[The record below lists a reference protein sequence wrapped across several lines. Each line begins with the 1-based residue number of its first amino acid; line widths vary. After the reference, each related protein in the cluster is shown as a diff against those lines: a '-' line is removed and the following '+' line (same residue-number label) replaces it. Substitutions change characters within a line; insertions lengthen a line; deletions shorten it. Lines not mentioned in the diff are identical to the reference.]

1 VGSKPQKLVS
11 AKELVNLYI
20 DICDQ
25 ILVDN
30 NLNKNNKYLFFS
42 SLEQSIDQFA
52 INLHTELNLNISN
65 FNDFN
70 FYAKWKLLSNEAA
83 LANIIK
89 REISDDGFLSDI
101 LIAKDKL
108 LIPIDTS
115 IITSNDP
122 INLKK
127 LNSILDKYKSFILL
141 LRKTLEEC

>member
-1 VGSKPQKLVS
+1 MS

-25 ILVDN
+25 ILVDK
-30 NLNKNNKYLFFS
+30 NLNQNNKYLFFS

-52 INLHTELNLNISN
+52 IHLNSELNLNIPN
-65 FNDFN
+65 FHDLN
-70 FYAKWKLLSNEAA
+70 FYAKWKLLSNETA
-83 LANIIK
+83 LTNIIK
-89 REISDDGFLSDI
+89 KEIDDEGFLSDI
-101 LIAKDKL
+101 LLAKDKL
-108 LIPIDTS
+108 LTPIDTS
-115 IITSNDP
+115 IIASNDS

>member
-1 VGSKPQKLVS
+1 MGSKPQKLVS

-30 NLNKNNKYLFFS
+30 INQNNKYLFFS

-89 REISDDGFLSDI
+89 REISDDGFISDI

-108 LIPIDTS
+108 LTPIDTS

>member
-1 VGSKPQKLVS
+1 MGSKPQKLVS

-30 NLNKNNKYLFFS
+30 NLNQNNKYLFFS

-52 INLHTELNLNISN
+52 VNLHAELNLNISN
-65 FNDFN
+65 FHDFN

-89 REISDDGFLSDI
+89 REVNDDGFLSDI

-108 LIPIDTS
+108 LTPIDTS
-115 IITSNDP
+115 IITSNDS

>member
-1 VGSKPQKLVS
+1 MS

-30 NLNKNNKYLFFS
+30 NLNQNNKYLFFS

-52 INLHTELNLNISN
+52 INLHTELTLNISN
-65 FNDFN
+65 FHDLN
-70 FYAKWKLLSNEAA
+70 YYSKWKLLSNEAA

-89 REISDDGFLSDI
+89 REMGDDGFLSDI

-115 IITSNDP
+115 IIASNDP

>member
-1 VGSKPQKLVS
+1 MS

-25 ILVDN
+25 ILVGN
-30 NLNKNNKYLFFS
+30 NLNQNNKYLFFS

-115 IITSNDP
+115 IIASNDP

-127 LNSILDKYKSFILL
+127 LNSTLDKYKSFILL

>member
-1 VGSKPQKLVS
+1 MGSKPQKLVS

-25 ILVDN
+25 ILFDN
-30 NLNKNNKYLFFS
+30 NLNQNNKYLFFS
-42 SLEQSIDQFA
+42 SLEQSIDHFA
-52 INLHTELNLNISN
+52 ISLHTELNLNISN
-65 FNDFN
+65 FHDLN
-70 FYAKWKLLSNEAA
+70 YYSKWKLLSNEAA

-89 REISDDGFLSDI
+89 REMGDDGFLSDI

-115 IITSNDP
+115 IIASNDP

>member
-1 VGSKPQKLVS
+1 MS

-25 ILVDN
+25 ILVDK
-30 NLNKNNKYLFFS
+30 NLNQNNKYLFFS

-52 INLHTELNLNISN
+52 INLYLDLNLNISN
-65 FNDFN
+65 FHDLNL
-70 FYAKWKLLSNEAA
+70 YAKWKLLSNEAA

-89 REISDDGFLSDI
+89 REMNDDGFLSDI
-101 LIAKDKL
+101 LLSKDKL
-108 LIPIDTS
+108 LIPIDRS
-115 IITSNDP
+115 IIATNDS

-127 LNSILDKYKSFILL
+127 LNLILDKYKSFILL

>member
-1 VGSKPQKLVS
+1 MN

-25 ILVDN
+25 ILVDK
-30 NLNKNNKYLFFS
+30 NLNQNNKYLFFS

-52 INLHTELNLNISN
+52 INLYLDLNLNISN
-65 FNDFN
+65 FHDLNL
-70 FYAKWKLLSNEAA
+70 YAKWKLLSNEAA

-89 REISDDGFLSDI
+89 REMNDDGFLSDI
-101 LIAKDKL
+101 LLSKDKL
-108 LIPIDTS
+108 LIPIDRS
-115 IITSNDP
+115 IIATNDS

>member
-1 VGSKPQKLVS
+1 MS

-25 ILVDN
+25 ILVAN
-30 NLNKNNKYLFFS
+30 NLNQNNKYLFFS

-115 IITSNDP
+115 IIASNDS

>member
-1 VGSKPQKLVS
+1 MGSKPQKLVS

-30 NLNKNNKYLFFS
+30 NLNQNNKYLFFS

-52 INLHTELNLNISN
+52 INLHKELNLNISN
-65 FNDFN
+65 FHDLN
-70 FYAKWKLLSNEAA
+70 YYSKWKLLSNEAA

-89 REISDDGFLSDI
+89 REMGDDGFLSDI

-115 IITSNDP
+115 IIASNDP

>member
-1 VGSKPQKLVS
+1 MGPKPQKLVS

-25 ILVDN
+25 ILVGN
-30 NLNKNNKYLFFS
+30 NLNQNNKYLFFS

-52 INLHTELNLNISN
+52 IHLNSELNLNILN
-65 FNDFN
+65 FHDLN

-83 LANIIK
+83 LSNIIK
-89 REISDDGFLSDI
+89 REIDDEGFLSDI
-101 LIAKDKL
+101 LLAKDKL
-108 LIPIDTS
+108 LTPIDTS
-115 IITSNDP
+115 IIASNDS

>member
-1 VGSKPQKLVS
+1 MN

-25 ILVDN
+25 ILVDK
-30 NLNKNNKYLFFS
+30 NLNQNNKYLFFS

-52 INLHTELNLNISN
+52 INLYLDLNLNISN
-65 FNDFN
+65 FHDFN
-70 FYAKWKLLSNEAA
+70 LYAKWKLLSNEAA

-89 REISDDGFLSDI
+89 REMNDDGFLSDI
-101 LIAKDKL
+101 LLSKDKL
-108 LIPIDTS
+108 LIPIDRS
-115 IITSNDP
+115 IIATNDS

>member
-1 VGSKPQKLVS
+1 MGSKPQKLVS

-25 ILVDN
+25 ILDDN
-30 NLNKNNKYLFFS
+30 NLNQNNKYLFIS

-52 INLHTELNLNISN
+52 INLHTELNLNILN
-65 FNDFN
+65 FHDFN

-83 LANIIK
+83 LANIVK
-89 REISDDGFLSDI
+89 REMGDDGFLLDI
-101 LIAKDKL
+101 LTAKDKL
-108 LIPIDTS
+108 LIPIDAS
-115 IITSNDP
+115 IIASNDP

-127 LNSILDKYKSFILL
+127 LNSILDKYKRFILL

>member
-1 VGSKPQKLVS
+1 MGSKPQKLVS

-30 NLNKNNKYLFFS
+30 NLNQNNKYLFFS

-65 FNDFN
+65 FNDLN
-70 FYAKWKLLSNEAA
+70 YYSKWKLLSNEAA

-89 REISDDGFLSDI
+89 REMGDDGFLSDI

-115 IITSNDP
+115 IIASNDP

>member
-1 VGSKPQKLVS
+1 VDSKPQKLVS

-30 NLNKNNKYLFFS
+30 NLNQNNKYLFFS

-65 FNDFN
+65 FYDLN
-70 FYAKWKLLSNEAA
+70 YSAKWQLLSNEAA

-89 REISDDGFLSDI
+89 REMGDDGFLSDI

-115 IITSNDP
+115 IIASNDP

>member
-1 VGSKPQKLVS
+1 MS
-11 AKELVNLYI
+11 AKELVNVYI

-25 ILVDN
+25 ILTSKE
-30 NLNKNNKYLFFS
+30 LNHNSKFLFLS

-52 INLHTELNLNISN
+52 VNLHTELNLNISN
-65 FNDFN
+65 FHDFN

-89 REISDDGFLSDI
+89 REINDDGFLSDI

-108 LIPIDTS
+108 LTPIDTS
-115 IITSNDP
+115 IIASNDP

>member
-1 VGSKPQKLVS
+1 MGSKPQKLVS

-30 NLNKNNKYLFFS
+30 NLNQNKKYLFFS

-52 INLHTELNLNISN
+52 INLHSELNLNISN
-65 FNDFN
+65 FHDLN
-70 FYAKWKLLSNEAA
+70 YYSKWKLLSNEAA

-89 REISDDGFLSDI
+89 REMGDDGFLSDI

-115 IITSNDP
+115 IIASNDP
-122 INLKK
+122 INLKT

>member
-1 VGSKPQKLVS
+1 MGSKPQKLVS

-25 ILVDN
+25 ILFDN
-30 NLNKNNKYLFFS
+30 NLNQNYKYLFFS

-65 FNDFN
+65 FHDLN

-89 REISDDGFLSDI
+89 REMSDDGFLSDI

-108 LIPIDTS
+108 LTPIDTS

-122 INLKK
+122 IDLKK

>member
-1 VGSKPQKLVS
+1 VS
-11 AKELVNLYI
+11 AKEIVNVYI

-25 ILVDN
+25 ILISKE
-30 NLNKNNKYLFFS
+30 LNHNNKFLFLS

-52 INLHTELNLNISN
+52 TNLREELNLKISN
-65 FNDFN
+65 FHDLN
-70 FYAKWKLLSNEAA
+70 FYAKWKQLSNEIAI
-83 LANIIK
+83 ANIIK
-89 REISDDGFLSDI
+89 REMSDDGFLLDI
-101 LIAKDKL
+101 LYTKDKL

-115 IITSNDP
+115 IIASNDP

>member
-1 VGSKPQKLVS
+1 MGSKSQKLVS

-25 ILVDN
+25 ILFDN
-30 NLNKNNKYLFFS
+30 NLNQNNKYLFFS

-52 INLHTELNLNISN
+52 ISLHTELNLNISN
-65 FNDFN
+65 FHDLN

-89 REISDDGFLSDI
+89 REMGDDGFLSDI

-115 IITSNDP
+115 IIASNDS